1 MKDIVVGIVAILIGG
16 MFCFRG
22 WLAMR
27 FIIPLWGAFA
37 GFVFGAGLIDAW
49 TGDGFLRTVLG
60 WVVGVVFAVLFGV
73 FAYLYYEVSVILA
86 MTFIGFTIAVATLS
100 AIGITWS
107 WVLVIVGLAVGLA
120 LGWFAV
126 VSDLPMGFLMV
137 LTALGGATTIVT
149 GVMLVAGTVNLD
161 DFDNGITTKQLLH
174 DHPWWYAL
182 FGALLVAGI
191 VAQIAFRDKV
201 ARSLREAWTDAG
213 GRQLRTV

>member
-1 MKDIVVGIVAILIGG
+1 
-16 MFCFRG
+16 
-22 WLAMR
+22 
-27 FIIPLWGAFA
+27 
-37 GFVFGAGLIDAW
+37 
-49 TGDGFLRTVLG
+49 
-60 WVVGVVFAVLFGV
+60 
-73 FAYLYYEVSVILA
+73 
-86 MTFIGFTIAVATLS
+86 
-100 AIGITWS
+100 
-107 WVLVIVGLAVGLA
+107 
-120 LGWFAV
+120 
-126 VSDLPMGFLMV
+126 MGFLMV

>member
-49 TGDGFLRTVLG
+49 TGDGFLRTALG
-60 WVVGVVFAVLFGV
+60 WVVGVVFAVIFGV

-86 MTFIGFTIAVATLS
+86 MTFIGFTIGVATLS

-137 LTALGGATTIVT
+137 LTALAGATTIVT
-149 GVMLVAGTVNLD
+149 GAMLLVGTVNLD
-161 DFDNGITTKQLLH
+161 DFDNGITTKQVLH

-182 FGALLVAGI
+182 FGVLLVAGI

-213 GRQLRTV
+213 GRHIRTV